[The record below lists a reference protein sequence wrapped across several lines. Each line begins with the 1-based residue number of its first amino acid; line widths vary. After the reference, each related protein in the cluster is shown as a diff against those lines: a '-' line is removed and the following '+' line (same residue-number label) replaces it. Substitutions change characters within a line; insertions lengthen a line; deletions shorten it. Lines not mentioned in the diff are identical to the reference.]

1 MITFVTRDYI
11 LTKVVYSHVSLRLI
25 ELLNCELLSNC
36 GHNHKLRSKFYQ
48 IKLILTDMNNE
59 KLCQV
64 IWVIFNKV
72 SAAKRNN
79 TLIKCGVRSSFWPK
93 LIDERV
99 TAKFCYFGSSSGQ
112 S

>member
-25 ELLNCELLSNC
+25 ELLSCELLSNC
-36 GHNHKLRSKFYQ
+36 GHSHKLRSKFYQ

-59 KLCQV
+59 KLYQG

-72 SAAKRNN
+72 SVAKKI
-79 TLIKCGVRSSFWPK
+79 TL
-93 LIDERV
+93 
-99 TAKFCYFGSSSGQ
+99 
-112 S
+112 